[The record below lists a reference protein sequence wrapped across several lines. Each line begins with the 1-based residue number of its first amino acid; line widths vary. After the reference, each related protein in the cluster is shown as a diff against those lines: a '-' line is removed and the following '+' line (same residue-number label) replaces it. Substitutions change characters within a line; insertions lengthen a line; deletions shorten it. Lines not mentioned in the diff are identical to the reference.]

1 MKSTKDSVVLDL
13 TETQLWLAERQP
25 TGFLVALWL
34 EPETSEK
41 LALSGGESSD
51 SLHITLA
58 YCGEADEMGELVQA
72 RAITAIADAVQYWN
86 PLTGKIGGYGRFI
99 ASESSDS
106 KDVFYATPDVPNLT
120 EIRQCIVNCLSD
132 QGIPASTNH
141 GYTPHITLS
150 YLDPGAANPVESLAP
165 LELTFRGVT
174 VVVGPRKIEIPFW
187 YGQIEAEASISM
199 GDAVEEI
206 PLAAPLGSIAARP
219 LLFSVSQEWISYLP
233 KPGNY
238 AYREGRTLDFSAEAY
253 DRILENFNKNVY
265 KQDLPINVEHD
276 SIAAGAIGWIK
287 PGCMR
292 LADDGSIEVKPEW
305 TPTGKELI
313 EGDRFRYTSAELA
326 LKWQDPVTREWH
338 QDVPVG
344 LAVCT
349 RPHFKT
355 DVLQPLSA
363 SEALAFAEVEASMS
377 DPADPTKEEPVVVP
391 PVEEETKVPPK
402 EGEGESVPNPDESGN
417 PGEGNEVAEEKVE
430 AKEEI
435 KVDDLKS
442 VSLND
447 LTQIVLT
454 AEQRRTERQ
463 MFTDLTTRAELAE
476 RRATTAETE
485 LKAYK
490 TERRTDKFTAEV
502 IGRSA
507 ENGTAWFG
515 APKEN
520 VEHLVSLAEQFGDD
534 SPEVRWA
541 ITQKRNEARAIKAT
555 GLFDPI
561 SIGATESGASANAQ
575 VSLLVD
581 QLRLANPK
589 LSSEEAMNQVY
600 QDNPELYIKSL
611 QK

>member
-34 EPETSEK
+34 TPETSTK
-41 LALSGGESSD
+41 LALPSGEAAD

-58 YCGEADEMGELVQA
+58 YCGDANEMGELVQA
-72 RAITAIADAVQYWN
+72 RAITAIADATQYWN

-99 ASESSDS
+99 ATESSDS
-106 KDVFYATPDVPNLT
+106 KDVFYATPDVPNLI
-120 EIRQCIVNCLSD
+120 ELRQCIVNCLND
-132 QGIPASTNH
+132 QGIPVSTNH

-150 YLDPGAANPVESLAP
+150 YLDPGDANPVNSLDP
-165 LELTFRGVT
+165 LDLTFKGVT
-174 VVVGPRKIEIPFW
+174 IVAGTRKIEAPFW
-187 YGQIEAEASISM
+187 YGSVEADVSISM

-238 AYREGRTLDFSAEAY
+238 AYREGRTLDFSNEAY
-253 DRILENFNKNVY
+253 ERILKNFNNNVY

-326 LKWQDPVTREWH
+326 LRWQDPVTREWH

-377 DPADPTKEEPVVVP
+377 DPKDPAAEPEVVVP
-391 PVEEETKVPPK
+391 PVEEETSVPPK
-402 EGEGESVPNPDESGN
+402 EGEGESVPNPDESGD

-430 AKEEI
+430 TSAVAKPA
-435 KVDDLKS
+435 DLGA

-447 LTQIVLT
+447 LTQVVLT
-454 AEQRRTERQ
+454 AAQRNTERQ
-463 MFTDLTTRAELAE
+463 MFSDLTARAELAE
-476 RRATTAETE
+476 RRASTAETE
-485 LKAYK
+485 LKRLA

-515 APKEN
+515 PPQEN
-520 VEHLVSLAEQFGDD
+520 VNHLVSLAETYGDE

-561 SIGATESGASANAQ
+561 SIGATDSGASATAQ
-575 VSLLVD
+575 ASLLVD
-581 QLRLANPK
+581 QLRLSQPN
-589 LSSEEAMNQVY
+589 LSAEQAMNQVY
-600 QDNPELYIKSL
+600 KDNPDLYLKTL
-611 QK
+611 GK